1 MRFHEALKNLCITL
15 ACLFVAASCASN
27 DSPDSVSD
35 TIPTLNL
42 TPEPVLEIGVVEG
55 ASVLE
60 LHEAISSI
68 RLPDERIVVANSGS
82 SELLFFDMTGLFLS
96 KSGRRGGGP
105 GEFRTLSRLYM
116 HGTDSILALDKAGN
130 RVSVLD
136 ARGNFGRIASA
147 EAISNDSEYPM
158 DVWLHRR
165 FWVEGAFRPARRQV
179 IREILDRLPIPMG
192 VPAYRYV
199 QADAEGNVWIRE
211 PLAVDAEEWHW
222 TVVDSTGDPVAVVWT
237 PIRFEPHHIGTDFVL
252 GRWFG
257 EDDVNF
263 IRLYGLGATDDT
275 TTPPEWMTGTL
286 VVESQGHDSNDEE
299 ERLLSE
305 LRASLSMVV
314 TAQEMYYADHGT
326 YSQSRHALTWD
337 PPESVSLDIIFA
349 YSRGWSAVAIHTDLP
364 RICGMAVGSPTPPGW
379 NEGEAR
385 CSHTAER

>member
-1 MRFHEALKNLCITL
+1 
-15 ACLFVAASCASN
+15 
-27 DSPDSVSD
+27 
-35 TIPTLNL
+35 
-42 TPEPVLEIGVVEG
+42 
-55 ASVLE
+55 
-60 LHEAISSI
+60 
-68 RLPDERIVVANSGS
+68 
-82 SELLFFDMTGLFLS
+82 LFFDGSGRVLS

-105 GEFRTLSRLYM
+105 GEIKMLSRIYN

-136 ARGNFGRIASA
+136 AHGDFGRITQA
-147 EAISNDSEYPM
+147 EAISEDSEFPM

-165 FWVEGAFRPARRQV
+165 FWVEGALRPARRQMV
-179 IREILDRLPIPMG
+179 REILDRLPVPMG

-222 TVVDSTGDPVAVVWT
+222 TVVDSTGEPVAVVWT
-237 PIRFEPHHIGTDFVL
+237 PIRFEPHHVGTDFVL

-263 IRLYGLGATDDT
+263 IRLYGLGATDGT
-275 TTPPEWMTGTL
+275 TTPPEWMNGTP
-286 VVESQGHDSNDEE
+286 VVESQGHESSDEE

-337 PPESVSLDIIFA
+337 PPEGVSLDIIFA
-349 YSRGWSAVAIHTDLP
+349 YSRGWSAVAMHTDLT
-364 RICGMAVGSPTPPGW
+364 RICGMAVGAPTPPGW

-385 CSHTAER
+385 CSHTRRNER